1 MAKATSKNITK
12 RARISPKLRDEIAPK
27 VTGEI
32 PSEGRTL
39 EIIQQIISEWET
51 ADQATRQQV
60 LKFLRASSRGEVEA
74 KRFVAVDPIF
84 AAIEQRRK
92 LEKVWGDL
100 YSKLDVAEHR
110 AGKKHGQRP
119 TGERAEKAWDRRA
132 GIAVQRRECDRALN
146 AESDATMRMAK
157 TRPTTPAAAA
167 AMLEYVKTDAMIGE
181 MEWHSV
187 AFDTIIAAI
196 STWTLQAK

>member
-1 MAKATSKNITK
+1 MPRTSSKTN
-12 RARISPKLRDEIAPK
+12 PQM
-27 VTGEI
+27 
-32 PSEGRTL
+32 
-39 EIIQQIISEWET
+39 EIIQQIISEWKI
-51 ADQATRQQV
+51 ADQSTRQQV
-60 LKFLRASSRGEVEA
+60 LEFLRASSRGEVEA

>member
-1 MAKATSKNITK
+1 MSKATGKNIIK

-27 VTGEI
+27 VTAEI
-32 PSEGRTL
+32 RSEGRTL
-39 EIIQQIISEWET
+39 EIIQQIISEWKS
-51 ADQATRQQV
+51 ADQSTRQQV
-60 LKFLRASSRGEVEA
+60 LEFLRASSRGE
-74 KRFVAVDPIF
+74 DPIF

-100 YSKLDVAEHR
+100 YSKIDVAERR

-132 GIAVQRRECDRALN
+132 GIAVQRRECDRAIN
-146 AESDATMRMAK
+146 AESDATMRLAK
-157 TRPTTPAAAA
+157 TRPTTPAGAAV
-167 AMLEYVKTDAMIGE
+167 MLEYLKTDAKPGE

-187 AFDTIIAAI
+187 AFDTIIATI